1 MKKTFE
7 MENDVGIKVTYTIL
21 GVSGNE
27 SSKYAVYTNYFPSD
41 NELGVRLFAGRL
53 ASENPIVIDKLSN
66 YEQNELIE
74 AFKVEMINSGQ
85 RIKRVI
91 SK

>member
-21 GVSGNE
+21 GVSDSENG
-27 SSKYAVYTNYFPSD
+27 KYAVYTNYFPSD
-41 NELGVRLFAGRL
+41 NELGVRLFAGRV
-53 ASENPIVIDKLSN
+53 ASENPISIDKISDC
-66 YEQNELIE
+66 EQKELIE
-74 AFKVEMINSGQ
+74 SFKVEMINSG
-85 RIKRVI
+85 RKIKRVI